1 MIKKT
6 IGVGVIGLGTVGQGV
21 AHILQTQGRRIEEKT
36 GLRLELR
43 KVAVRSLS
51 KKRDIFVPKRLLTTH
66 PMEVIKD
73 PRVDIVA
80 ELVGGIEPAAA
91 WIRTALMLGKPVV
104 TANKALLAEKPERV
118 YDVAEKKHIP
128 IGIEASVCGGIPIL
142 RSIQE
147 GFASNQIAHFYGIV
161 NGTCNTILTSMSQTG
176 MTFSAALELAKKQ
189 GIAEADPSLDIDG
202 FDSAHKLAVL
212 ARLAFRMQ
220 IPYKKIFIQGIR
232 GITAEDIS
240 YARELGY
247 AIKLLAI
254 GKNLPGGLEL
264 RVHPTLLPLDHPLAG
279 VRGVYNAVFLH
290 ADQAGDLLFYGRGA
304 GRMPT
309 ASAVLSDLLELAKEL
324 SVGQFRSVQSLAARH
339 RGRVLPMDRL
349 VSKYY
354 LRFQVADK
362 PGVLGNIAKILGRH
376 SISILSVHQKE
387 SKETKSVPVVI
398 LTYGAFE
405 ENVRRAIRLIDKRKD
420 VREKTQLIRVEA

>member
-1 MIKKT
+1 MNKKT
-6 IGVGVIGLGTVGQGV
+6 IGVGIIGLGTVGQGV
-21 AHILQTQGRRIEEKT
+21 AHILQTQARRIEEKT

-43 KVAVRSLS
+43 RVAVRSLN
-51 KKRDIFVPKRLLTTH
+51 KKRDVFVPKKLLTTR
-66 PMEVIKD
+66 PMDVIED

-80 ELVGGIEPAAA
+80 ELVGGVEPAAT
-91 WIRTALMLGKPVV
+91 WIRRALALGKPVV
-104 TANKALLAEKPERV
+104 TANKALLAEKGERV
-118 YDVAEKKHIP
+118 YSLAEKKQIP

-147 GFASNQIAHFYGIV
+147 GFASNQITHFYGIV

-176 MTFSAALELAKKQ
+176 KTFAAALDEAKKQ
-189 GIAEADPSLDIDG
+189 GIAEANPSLDIDG

-220 IPYKKIFIQGIR
+220 IPYKKIFVQGIR
-232 GITAEDIS
+232 NITAEDIA

-309 ASAVLSDLLELAKEL
+309 ARAVLSDMLELAKEL
-324 SVGQFRSVQSLAARH
+324 SVGQFRSVPSLAARH

-354 LRFQVADK
+354 LRFQVADR

-376 SISILSVHQKE
+376 HISILSVHQKE
-387 SKETKSVPVVI
+387 SQESKSVPVVI

-405 ENVRRAIRLIDKRKD
+405 ENIRRAVRLIGNRKD
-420 VREKTQLIRVEA
+420 VREKTQVIRVEA